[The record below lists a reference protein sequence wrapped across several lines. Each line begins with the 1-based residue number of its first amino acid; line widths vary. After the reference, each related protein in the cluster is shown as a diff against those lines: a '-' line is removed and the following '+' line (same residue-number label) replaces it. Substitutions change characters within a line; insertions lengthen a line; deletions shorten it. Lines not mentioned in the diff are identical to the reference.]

1 MNDQRML
8 LRVGLESFK
17 SIAQLQQELA
27 QLTVV
32 VGENS
37 AGKSSLLQSIV
48 TMSQIARSDAVGS
61 DVSLHGNELDL
72 GDFKDVV
79 HAGAAADEITISLTI
94 RELPLADAEMR
105 ARNEDE
111 ARTTEPGVFRWDV
124 SMGPPYVRHRG
135 ASIRRL
141 TLESSLTRDMLS
153 ASPVDPRSEDPGEQS
168 RANDLRLLLARSIR
182 LAHAAGDPGLELA
195 ARSAFGSADSPIF
208 AGGVRPQQQGKDQQ
222 FAENETRLHYVEIAG
237 GLPTLALRAV
247 GNKRKS
253 AEAFLALSNTG
264 LDLGFGDVDG
274 TDPVAARAGRG
285 R

>member
-1 MNDQRML
+1 ML
-8 LRVGLESFK
+8 LRVGLEGFK

-61 DVSLHGNELDL
+61 DVPLHGNELDL

-111 ARTTEPGVFRWDV
+111 ARTT
-124 SMGPPYVRHRG
+124 
-135 ASIRRL
+135 
-141 TLESSLTRDMLS
+141 
-153 ASPVDPRSEDPGEQS
+153 
-168 RANDLRLLLARSIR
+168 
-182 LAHAAGDPGLELA
+182 
-195 ARSAFGSADSPIF
+195 
-208 AGGVRPQQQGKDQQ
+208 
-222 FAENETRLHYVEIAG
+222 
-237 GLPTLALRAV
+237 
-247 GNKRKS
+247 
-253 AEAFLALSNTG
+253 
-264 LDLGFGDVDG
+264 
-274 TDPVAARAGRG
+274 
-285 R
+285 